1 MKKEY
6 KASEDQFK
14 KLYPSPL
21 QRRKDIGGAVLKT
34 IPQDTSADRVLVI
47 TKALTVWVRW
57 AFICTSCR
65 LLLQYFTCNEM
76 QGGSVKV

>member
-34 IPQDTSADRVLVI
+34 AENAVSS
-47 TKALTVWVRW
+47 WVCVNQAYSTGHIRRPC
-57 AFICTSCR
+57 FSD
-65 LLLQYFTCNEM
+65 Y
-76 QGGSVKV
+76 